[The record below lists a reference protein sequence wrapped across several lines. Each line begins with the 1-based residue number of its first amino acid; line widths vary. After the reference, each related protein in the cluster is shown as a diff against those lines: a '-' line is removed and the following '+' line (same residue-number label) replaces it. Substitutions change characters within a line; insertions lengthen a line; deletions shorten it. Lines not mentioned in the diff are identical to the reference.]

1 VPHGLKRIRSRAKI
15 VTFSSRDLVPPLKTN
30 DFNYFPIPLFEHIF
44 CILIGQVR
52 TRASCAPVQGRTDAE
67 GRILVAEAIVL
78 LIILAALWGVSKVKP
93 RGPEV

>member
-1 VPHGLKRIRSRAKI
+1 
-15 VTFSSRDLVPPLKTN
+15 
-30 DFNYFPIPLFEHIF
+30 
-44 CILIGQVR
+44 
-52 TRASCAPVQGRTDAE
+52 VQGRTDAE